1 MVHKDT
7 AAKGKSKVSQGEDF
21 MATMK
26 KGDFFYLCRGNS
38 IRLLGRIDSD
48 EVNENPE
55 SRMAGMREV
64 IRLYG
69 SRDIS
74 AYSGNKK
81 WWTPNENST
90 CIVVPKSETQL
101 FEDYIL
107 KP

>member
-55 SRMAGMREV
+55 KQDGWYERSYMV
-64 IRLYG
+64 IAE

-101 FEDYIL
+101 LHTPF
-107 KP
+107 K